1 MTWLTMVDGIALGGE
16 KKETLNLRHVAKKSA
31 LSELCF
37 VTISLI
43 RERFL
48 QQQAES
54 SGQKA
59 IT

>member
-1 MTWLTMVDGIALGGE
+1 MVDGIASGRE

-48 QQQAES
+48 QQQVES